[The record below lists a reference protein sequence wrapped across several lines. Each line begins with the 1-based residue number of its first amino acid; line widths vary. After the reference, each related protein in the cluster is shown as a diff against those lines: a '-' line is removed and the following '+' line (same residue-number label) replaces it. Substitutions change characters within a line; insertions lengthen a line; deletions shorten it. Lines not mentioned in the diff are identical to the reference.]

1 MDAAER
7 EKKCAKN
14 KRAEFFHNMCCLKE
28 CEIQRYLFFKILSS
42 GLVSIFTNRLLKIA
56 KSASLWVW

>member
-1 MDAAER
+1 
-7 EKKCAKN
+7 
-14 KRAEFFHNMCCLKE
+14 MCCLKE

-56 KSASLWVW
+56 KSAS